1 MFFYMAINKYEK
13 SVIYILACRIP
24 RYNRF
29 YIGGTLNL
37 KNSLGQHSRHSKNK
51 ESKRYDAGLYEYI
64 RESGGIINW
73 TVEPLEFYNCK
84 RIDQLDARVNYWRSK
99 RDDAITSR
107 LIKDDG
113 VKVKV
118 AIKKLIEDKKE
129 NYYNKLMESPTEYKP
144 KTDSKL
150 TNNWYELN
158 KHLINKR
165 EKCNRCDLPVAKNNM
180 KQHQQTNRCSNIYN
194 SCDNIG
200 VIKLN
205 FN

>member
-1 MFFYMAINKYEK
+1 MANNKYEK
-13 SVIYILACRIP
+13 SVIYILSCRIP

-51 ESKRYDAGLYEYI
+51 ESKRYNAELYRYI
-64 RESGGIINW
+64 RESGGIMSW

-84 RIDQLDARVNYWRSK
+84 RIHQLDERVNYWRNK
-99 RDDAITSR
+99 KEAITSH

-118 AIKKLIEDKKE
+118 AIKKLIEDKKA
-129 NYYNKLMESPTEYKP
+129 NYYNKLMEFPTEYKP

-158 KHLINKR
+158 KHLINER

-180 KQHQQTNRCSNIYN
+180 KQHQQTNRCSTIY
-194 SCDNIG
+194 DK

>member
-1 MFFYMAINKYEK
+1 MAINKYEK
-13 SVIYILACRIP
+13 SVIYILSCRIP

-51 ESKRYDAGLYEYI
+51 ESKRYNAGLYEYI
-64 RESGGIINW
+64 RESGGIMNW
-73 TVEPLEFYNCK
+73 TVEPLEFYNCE
-84 RIDQLDARVNYWRSK
+84 RIDQLDARVNYWRNK
-99 RDDAITSR
+99 KGEGD

-118 AIKKLIEDKKE
+118 AIKKLIEDKKA

-150 TNNWYELN
+150 NNNWYELN
-158 KHLINKR
+158 KHIINER
-165 EKCNRCDLPVAKNNM
+165 QKCSRCNLPVTKNNM
-180 KQHQQTNRCSNIYN
+180 KQHQQSNRCSTIY
-194 SCDNIG
+194 SSDRI
-200 VIKLN
+200 IKLN

>member
-1 MFFYMAINKYEK
+1 MAINKYEK
-13 SVIYILACRIP
+13 SVIYILSCRIP

-51 ESKRYDAGLYEYI
+51 ESKRYNAGLYEYI
-64 RESGGIINW
+64 RESGGIMNW
-73 TVEPLEFYNCK
+73 TVEPLEFYNCE
-84 RIDQLDARVNYWRSK
+84 RIDQLDERVNYWRNK
-99 RDDAITSR
+99 KDEGD

-118 AIKKLIEDKKE
+118 AIKKLIEDKKA

-150 TNNWYELN
+150 NNNWYELN
-158 KHLINKR
+158 KHIINERKQ
-165 EKCNRCDLPVAKNNM
+165 CNRCNLPVTKNNM
-180 KQHQQTNRCSNIYN
+180 KQHQQSNRCSTIYN
-194 SCDNIG
+194 SDRI
-200 VIKLN
+200 IKLN